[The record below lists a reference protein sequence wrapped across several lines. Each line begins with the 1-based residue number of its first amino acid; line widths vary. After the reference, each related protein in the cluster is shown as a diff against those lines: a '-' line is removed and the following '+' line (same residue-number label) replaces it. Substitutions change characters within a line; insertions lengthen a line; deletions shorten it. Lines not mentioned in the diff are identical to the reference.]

1 MPEIHLKQLRF
12 TYYVCG
18 PLTEYKERIQIS
30 KEAGYSRN
38 IYQNELEKSCF
49 QRDMTYNA
57 YEDLGGRTASSTVLR
72 DKTFKT
78 MNDSKYNGYQR
89 CLASMVYNLFIKNLP
104 VEKE

>member
-1 MPEIHLKQLRF
+1 MSYMIK
-12 TYYVCG
+12 
-18 PLTEYKERIQIS
+18 
-30 KEAGYSRN
+30 N
-38 IYQNELEKSCF
+38 N
-49 QRDMTYNA
+49 YN
-57 YEDLGGRTASSTVLR
+57 LPNASSTVLR